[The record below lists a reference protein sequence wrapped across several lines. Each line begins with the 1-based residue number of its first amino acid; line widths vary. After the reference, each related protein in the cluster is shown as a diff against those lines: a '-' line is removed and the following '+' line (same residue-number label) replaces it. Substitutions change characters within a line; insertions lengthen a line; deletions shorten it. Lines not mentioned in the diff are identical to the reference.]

1 MLENIP
7 YDYPEFFLNA
17 LIKILKQDFFRYNTL
32 TMTLLLSNLDLSR
45 QQENHKR
52 FGSNNQIQIFKLY
65 KYQLS

>member
-7 YDYPEFFLNA
+7 YDYQEFFLNA
-17 LIKILKQDFFRYNTL
+17 LIKVLKQDFFRCNTL